1 MINLEERRTVVN
13 DCSDLSID
21 VETEFVAGSSSS
33 GRTVDIF
40 EETTN
45 AGCDLIG
52 EEDLRDGS
60 RLVVRTLNHVASGEI
75 GVVTI
80 RRKWSREVSR
90 RDTASASERNT
101 EPILQKARKA

>member
-1 MINLEERRTVVN
+1 MVN

-80 RRKWSREVSR
+80 RRKWSRKVSR